1 MVGVQLVPA
10 RGALPAFSARGQP
23 VVPVQFEEPGE
34 HNRFAPLFDLEVVDL
49 DDGVDAAAADD
60 KKQPEKKTTRQ
71 RPRRSRAAPTTPR
84 PRQCRRPRC
93 WGSSARSASSTPP
106 RRRCAPL
113 SASPC
118 HGRWPTP
125 WPPPTVPSPSM
136 GTTQVSLRRG
146 HAEELG
152 SPSSSSPAPPP
163 RVLSTRSPAS
173 HAATSSPPDLP
184 CSRSCSPSPSPSSEL
199 ASPETQT
206 YLRRRALLASSL
218 VVIVFMA
225 SATSSFITSL

>member
-1 MVGVQLVPA
+1 VPDVA
-10 RGALPAFSARGQP
+10 ERQP
-23 VVPVQFEEPGE
+23 REIERE
-34 HNRFAPLFDLEVVDL
+34 RERERAPL
-49 DDGVDAAAADD
+49 
-60 KKQPEKKTTRQ
+60 P
-71 RPRRSRAAPTTPR
+71 PRRAAPHR
-84 PRQCRRPRC
+84 L
-93 WGSSARSASSTPP
+93 PP
-106 RRRCAPL
+106 RRRAGDGRSPAGPRPRGL
-113 SASPC
+113 AGVQRTPC

-125 WPPPTVPSPSM
+125 WPPPTGPSPSM

-225 SATSSFITSL
+225 SATSSFIT